1 MKKGLS
7 EKSGPQLKKS
17 VKTQFSSATFKKQ
30 LDKIIDDLYI
40 FSTSYAD
47 KLINKSLNAGL
58 QRDRVNHYLSA
69 SDTNTPDGY
78 FVLTEEAVNECTD
91 LSQEIVDSIIKV
103 LKDEAI
109 YQESI
114 PKLANRVIELWGGQK
129 YRAETWART
138 FTADVATNTTLHRYI
153 QQGIEDCQFYATI
166 DERTSPQ
173 CKALNGAI
181 FKCESS
187 EARQYKPPLHF
198 RCRST
203 LLPIPSTVKVDDKF
217 RYENRNFTKTIGQDL
232 KFSGEA
238 IDPKDVKKIF
248 KNIDTFKEKYAIPK
262 YILDAD
268 TERRL
273 IKTGGLSDF
282 LGIKNNDD
290 IDIKLL
296 RALLNAKIPEGKDNV
311 TVNNPSNSGKSNY
324 ILTKN
329 TIGNVHQMADF
340 MINTKFKWEMELI
353 NKDATEQKKHVVVKR
368 SKN

>member
-1 MKKGLS
+1 MKKGFS
-7 EKSGPQLKKS
+7 GKSGPHLKKS

-30 LDKIIDDLYI
+30 LDKMIDDICI
-40 FSTSYAD
+40 FSVSYAD

-58 QRDRVNHYLSA
+58 QRSHVNHYLSA
-69 SDTNTPDGY
+69 ANTNTPDSY

-129 YRAETWART
+129 YRAETWVRT

-153 QQGIEDCQFYATI
+153 QQGIEECQFYATI

-173 CKALNGAI
+173 CRALNGAI

-187 EARQYKPPLHF
+187 EAGQYKPPLHF

-203 LLPIPSTVKVDDKF
+203 LLPIPLTVTIDNNL
-217 RYENRNFTKTIGQDL
+217 RYENRDFTKTIGQDL
-232 KFSGEA
+232 KSSGEV
-238 IDPKDVKKIF
+238 IDSKDVKKIF
-248 KNIDTFKEKYAIPK
+248 RNIDTFKEKYAIPK

-268 TERRL
+268 TEKRL
-273 IKTGGLSDF
+273 MK
-282 LGIKNNDD
+282 LG
-290 IDIKLL
+290 
-296 RALLNAKIPEGKDNV
+296 V
-311 TVNNPSNSGKSNY
+311 
-324 ILTKN
+324 
-329 TIGNVHQMADF
+329 
-340 MINTKFKWEMELI
+340 
-353 NKDATEQKKHVVVKR
+353 
-368 SKN
+368 